1 MRAEVRRVR
10 FPDIEPGQP
19 FDPENTLQLAEVY
32 VGTVGELGEEQCQ
45 VTVRTPSALTELL
58 ATQPFL
64 VGRHWLF
71 VAEFSAPAVETAL
84 RKLMGNVH
92 ASTAAELAEKVGR
105 VGLWEVRSR
114 RSRRIVLWLTT
125 WT

>member
-10 FPDIEPGQP
+10 FPDV
-19 FDPENTLQLAEVY
+19 DPEKTPQLAEVY
-32 VGTVGELGEEQCQ
+32 VGTVGELGEEQFQ
-45 VTVRTPSALTELL
+45 VTVCTPSALTELL

-84 RKLMGNVH
+84 RKLIGNIH

-105 VGLWEVRSR
+105 IGLWEFEDYRA
-114 RSRRIVLWLTT
+114 
-125 WT
+125 